1 MAGKTV
7 VVLGGGVG
15 GVVAATRL
23 RRLLGREHRIV
34 LADRSP
40 WHTFAPSFISVMLGQ
55 RNRARISRDLRGLA
69 KKGIEVVVD
78 EVTAIDPSD
87 KKVRL
92 GERELSYDYLV
103 VALGAQYSAEEIPGL
118 NLAWTYYDLDGAE
131 GLREELPK
139 FHSGRVV
146 FVVSSLPYKCPAAPY
161 EGALLLDHYFRKR
174 GIRGDVDIRI
184 FTPEPQPLPVAGK
197 AAGQQLIDLL
207 AGREVWYSPG
217 VRLKSVDQQAKKL
230 LFEDGTD
237 APFDL
242 LIAPPV
248 HRVPDVILAAG
259 LAQPGGWVKVDRET
273 LATEAPDVYAI
284 GDINAIP
291 LANGMMLPKA
301 GVFAHGEAEVVARNI
316 ASEITRGADAHWAF
330 GGQGSCFLETGYG
343 KAAYA
348 VGRFFAE
355 PEPDVVLRQ
364 PSFLW
369 HWAKIG
375 FERMWLWRWF

>member
-23 RRLLGREHRIV
+23 RRLLGREHRVV

-40 WHTFAPSFISVMLGQ
+40 WHAFAPSFISVMLGQ
-55 RNRARISRDLRGLA
+55 RNRARISRDLRGLTR
-69 KKGIEVVVD
+69 KGIEVVVD

-103 VALGAQYSAEEIPGL
+103 LALGAQYSSEEIPGL
-118 NLAWTYYDLDGAE
+118 NLAWTYYHLDGAE

-139 FHSGRVV
+139 FRSGRVV

-174 GIRGDVDIRI
+174 GIRADVDIRI

-217 VRLKSVDQQAKKL
+217 VRLKSIDQQAKKL

-242 LIAPPV
+242 LIATPV

-316 ASEITRGADAHWAF
+316 ASEIRRGADAHWAF